1 MSWILWLL
9 FLLFGFG
16 SFFGVSESME
26 AEEGSGSAD
35 APGQIEIEPSEPSE
49 TTEPT
54 QENGFAD
61 PFPDD
66 LGVPRTQ
73 QEIQER
79 FMSRWPVPSCGVVDL
94 ASDTGEQ
101 SWPCL
106 QSAVGSKE
114 GAELV
119 VLDLDG
125 EGPMTTMYRV
135 NPDGPMEIF
144 VDTSE
149 VPGSKPTWEYRQC
162 QPSTDI
168 RTEPCA
174 S

>member
-16 SFFGVSESME
+16 SFFGVSESSVVE
-26 AEEGSGSAD
+26 QEVGSGSAE
-35 APGQIEIEPSEPSE
+35 APAPIEIEPV
-49 TTEPT
+49 EPT
-54 QENGFAD
+54 EAPENGFAD

-66 LGVPRTQ
+66 LGVPRTDRQ
-73 QEIQER
+73 IEER
-79 FMSRWPVPSCGVVDL
+79 FMSRWPLLNCGVVDL
-94 ASDTGEQ
+94 ATDAGDEEWQ
-101 SWPCL
+101 CL
-106 QSAVGSKE
+106 QDAVGDKG

-119 VLDLDG
+119 VFDLGG
-125 EGPMTTMYRV
+125 EGPMMTTTYRV

-144 VDTSE
+144 VDTSG
-149 VPGSKPTWEYRQC
+149 VPGTKGTWKYRQC
-162 QPSTDI
+162 QPSKDI